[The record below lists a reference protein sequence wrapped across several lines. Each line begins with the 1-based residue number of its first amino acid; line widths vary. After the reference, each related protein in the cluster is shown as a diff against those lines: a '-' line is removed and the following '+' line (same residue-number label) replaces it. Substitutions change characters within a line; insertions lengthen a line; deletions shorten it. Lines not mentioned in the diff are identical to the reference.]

1 MQRQPLKRSGLKPQH
16 LDVGPLR
23 LLIEIA
29 RGIHIMI
36 SNQENRIMAD
46 LAAVQT
52 AVSSLT
58 AAVQALEAKVQG
70 AAPTVLQSDLDPI
83 VASLTSLTTS
93 IEALVSSPSP

>member
-29 RGIHIMI
+29 RGIHIVI

-58 AAVQALEAKVQG
+58 TAVQALEAKVSG

-93 IEALVSSPSP
+93 IEALVSSPPA

>member
-1 MQRQPLKRSGLKPQH
+1 
-16 LDVGPLR
+16 
-23 LLIEIA
+23 
-29 RGIHIMI
+29 
-36 SNQENRIMAD
+36 MAD

-58 AAVQALEAKVQG
+58 AAVQALEAKVSG

-93 IEALVSSPSP
+93 IEALVSSYRHDEPSFLPGDTGARRRLHRRAGCCCQS

>member
-16 LDVGPLR
+16 LDVGPLS

-29 RGIHIMI
+29 RGIHIVI
-36 SNQENRIMAD
+36 SNQEKQMATAAD
-46 LAAVQT
+46 LTT
-52 AVSSLT
+52 AVDALT
-58 AAVQALEAKVQG
+58 TAVQALEAKVQG

-93 IEALVSSPSP
+93 VEALVSSPPA

>member
-1 MQRQPLKRSGLKPQH
+1 MLEQH
-16 LDVGPLR
+16 FDR
-23 LLIEIA
+23 LYRVLA
-29 RGIHIMI
+29 HII
-36 SNQENRIMAD
+36 SNQEKSMAD

-93 IEALVSSPSP
+93 IEALVSSPPA

>member
-16 LDVGPLR
+16 LDVAPLR

-29 RGIHIMI
+29 RGIHIVI

-46 LAAVQT
+46 LA
-52 AVSSLT
+52 

-93 IEALVSSPSP
+93 IEALVSSPPA

>member
-70 AAPTVLQSDLDPI
+70 ASPTVLQSDLDPI

>member
-16 LDVGPLR
+16 LDVPLR

-29 RGIHIMI
+29 RGIHIVI

-93 IEALVSSPSP
+93 IEALVSSPPA

>member
-29 RGIHIMI
+29 RGIHIVI

-93 IEALVSSPSP
+93 IEALVSSPPA

>member
-16 LDVGPLR
+16 LDVPLR

-29 RGIHIMI
+29 RGIHIVI

-70 AAPTVLQSDLDPI
+70 ASPTVLQSDLDPI